1 MKNSTCKFLS
11 ILTLLLLALAA
22 CEDGNDFGEGYTPSL
37 EKNTTPNPVPAP
49 DELTISPTSLNIFDA
64 EGGTQTVTVTANN
77 AWSMSVEYK
86 GSSTGWLNLSPSP
99 GDFSS
104 GTKSISITASE
115 NTSTDSRNATITFT
129 CGTATPV
136 TLTVTQEKAQ
146 TTEDVQT
153 FTANGV
159 SFNMILVEHGTFQM
173 GSTDG
178 DSDEKPVHQVS
189 VSSFSIG
196 QTEVTQELW
205 EAVMGTNPSYI
216 KGLKLPV
223 ERVSWNDCQEFI
235 AKLNQLTGKTFR
247 LPTEAEWEF
256 AARGGNSSKGYTY
269 AGSNTIDDVAWYYR
283 NSSSKTH
290 EVATK
295 QANELGIYDMSGNVW
310 EWCSDWYGRYSSDAQ
325 TNPTGAASGS
335 TRVYRG
341 GSWSYYATYCR
352 VAYRNGNAPTDAYFN
367 LGFRLAL

>member
-1 MKNSTCKFLS
+1 MKKQIIIS
-11 ILTLLLLALAA
+11 LALLMAGAA
-22 CEDGNDFGEGYTPSL
+22 QLSAQGIVVYKTDGTKVYFPAEQVEKVATYDYGEEPEPEPGPGGEG
-37 EKNTTPNPVPAP
+37 TT
-49 DELTISPTSLNIFDA
+49 T
-64 EGGTQTVTVTANN
+64 
-77 AWSMSVEYK
+77 Y
-86 GSSTGWLNLSPSP
+86 
-99 GDFSS
+99 
-104 GTKSISITASE
+104 
-115 NTSTDSRNATITFT
+115 
-129 CGTATPV
+129 
-136 TLTVTQEKAQ
+136 
-146 TTEDVQT
+146 
-153 FTANGV
+153 TANGV
-159 SFNMILVEHGTFQM
+159 SFTMVGVEGGTFQM

-205 EAVMGTNPSYI
+205 EAVMGTNPSSF

-223 ERVSWNDCQEFI
+223 ERVSWNDCQTFI
-235 AKLNQLTGKTFR
+235 TKLNQLTGKTFR

-269 AGSNTIDDVAWYYR
+269 AGSNTIDDVAWYTS

-310 EWCSDWYGRYSSDAQ
+310 EWCSDWYGSYGSDAQ

-335 TRVYRG
+335 CRVDRG
-341 GSWSYYATYCR
+341 GCWNYYATYCR
-352 VAYRNGNAPTDAYFN
+352 VAYRYRYTPTFTFDS